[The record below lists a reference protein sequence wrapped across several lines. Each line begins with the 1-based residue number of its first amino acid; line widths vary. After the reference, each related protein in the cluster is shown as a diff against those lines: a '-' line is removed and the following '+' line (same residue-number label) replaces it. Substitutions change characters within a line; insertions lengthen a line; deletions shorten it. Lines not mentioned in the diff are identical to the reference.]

1 MATPSMTVAELD
13 KLVSDTFA
21 LRLEIEAEEEKTS
34 EKRKQLEGMKAQC
47 VLALKEHGRDNYK
60 TPSGTISIT
69 EKWSVGVP
77 QTPEDK
83 KALFNYFKEKGPE
96 ILWRYATVNS
106 NALNSYF
113 LAEWEVAKERG
124 EGMGFVLP
132 GLQEPK
138 LFETLSM
145 RKR

>member
-1 MATPSMTVAELD
+1 MSTPSMTVAELD
-13 KLVSDTFA
+13 KLVSDMFS
-21 LRLEIEAEEEKTS
+21 LKNEIELEEEKIS
-34 EKRKQLEGMKAQC
+34 EKRKKLEGMKAQC

-60 TPSGTISIT
+60 TPAGTIGIT
-69 EKWSVGVP
+69 EKWSVNLP
-77 QTPEDK
+77 QTMDDK
-83 KALFNYFKEKGPE
+83 KALFNHFKEKGPE

-113 LAEWEVAKERG
+113 LAEWEAAKERG
-124 EGMGFVLP
+124 EGMGFTLP